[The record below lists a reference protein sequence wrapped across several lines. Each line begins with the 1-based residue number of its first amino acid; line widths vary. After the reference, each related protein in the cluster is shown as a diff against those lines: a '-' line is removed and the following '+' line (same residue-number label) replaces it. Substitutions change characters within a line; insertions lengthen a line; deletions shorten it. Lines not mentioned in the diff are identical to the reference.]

1 MEEEKQHYNP
11 KRVLKNTLMLYIR
24 YILVMFVSL
33 FTVRIV
39 FNVLGSYDYG
49 VYSVVAGIVSLCGF
63 LSGVMASASQ
73 RYFSFDLGQNNVDKL
88 SKTFSTTLLIYFII
102 ILIISILAQT
112 IGLWWVNNK
121 LIIEQERMFAVNI
134 IYQTAIVSF
143 LITLLSTPYKA
154 LITAHEDMKVYAYVG
169 LLEVFLK
176 LALAY
181 VLYVFIGDKLIIYG
195 ILMLAVSIII
205 FMAYYFYCAFKYKE
219 SKYKFYWDKKL
230 FWEIVSYSSWNLFGN
245 ISTIIKN
252 QGITIMFNMFSGPLL
267 NAAQNIAIQIRG
279 AINSFADN
287 FSTALKP
294 QITKTYAAKE
304 YRDMFLLVNIGSK
317 ITYFLLLML
326 IIPLFYNLDYLI
338 ALWLK
343 DVPPWTIVLTQ
354 LTLLEVLFESLSY
367 PMATANQAT
376 GKIAL
381 YQTVIGLCVLMNLP
395 VDYLLLKIGRP
406 YYEVYIVGCIIMLML
421 AFIRFLFLKR
431 IEGFSLKPFLAQV
444 LWPLFLT
451 SGVLF
456 FAAYFINLNSKF
468 NFSGVCLDMVVKF
481 IISLFFIF
489 LLGFTKIEKK
499 KILNIVKQKL
509 NRR

>member
-1 MEEEKQHYNP
+1 MQNYNP

-39 FNVLGSYDYG
+39 FSALGAYNYG
-49 VYSVVAGIVSLCGF
+49 VYNVVAGIVLLCGF
-63 LSGVMASASQ
+63 LSGVMAAASQ
-73 RYFSFDLGQNNVDKL
+73 RYFSFDLGQNNLDKL
-88 SKTFSTTLLIYFII
+88 SKTFSTTLLIYFIL
-102 ILIISILAQT
+102 ILIVFVLAQT

-121 LIIEQERMFAVNI
+121 LIIEQERMFAANI
-134 IYQTAIVSF
+134 IYQTAIISF

-176 LALAY
+176 FALAY
-181 VLYVFIGDKLIIYG
+181 ILYIFMGDKLIIYG

-205 FMAYYFYCAFKYKE
+205 FMTYYFYCAFKYTE
-219 SKYKFYWDKKL
+219 SKYHFYWDKKL

-252 QGITIMFNMFSGPLL
+252 QGITIMFNMFYGPLL

-279 AINSFADN
+279 AINSFANN

-304 YRDMFLLVNIGSK
+304 YKEMFTLVNIGSK
-317 ITYFLLLML
+317 ITYFLLL
-326 IIPLFYNLDYLI
+326 IIIVPIFYNLDYLI
-338 ALWLK
+338 SLWLK
-343 DVPPWTIVLTQ
+343 EVPQWTVVLSK
-354 LTLLEVLFESLSY
+354 LTLLEVLFESISY

-381 YQTVIGLCVLMNLP
+381 YQTVIGCCVLMNLP
-395 VDYLLLKIGRP
+395 IDYILLKIGRP
-406 YYEVYIVGCIIMLML
+406 PYEVYIVGCIIMLML
-421 AFIRFLFLKR
+421 SFIRFVFLKR
-431 IEGFSLKPFLAQV
+431 IEGFALKPFFKNV
-444 LWPLFLT
+444 IWPLFLT
-451 SGVLF
+451 SIVLF
-456 FAAYFINLNSKF
+456 CISYLVKLNI
-468 NFSGVCLDMVVKF
+468 NFSFIGACLDISVKF

-489 LLGFTKIEKK
+489 LLGFTKAEKK
-499 KILNIVKQKL
+499 KILNLIQQKL